1 MKLAHVVLTSCACV
15 ALVAGCGG
23 AQESAAPSTTSTP
36 LTVTEKIA
44 RSGGPASRGGE
55 RTSLGSGLAIT
66 VSTPKSFVPTAT
78 ASPIAPRAVGLE
90 VVVENEGTSAYKPAQ
105 LRLLAKVNGES
116 TQQVIDSTQGYSGL
130 GSTGDVEPGDSV
142 RFSVA
147 FAVPEDKTWIV
158 IAATPKPDAEAVS
171 VFSTTA

>member
-1 MKLAHVVLTSCACV
+1 MKLARVVLTSCACV
-15 ALVAGCGG
+15 ALVAGCSG
-23 AQESAAPSTTSTP
+23 APESSGPSTPSTTA
-36 LTVTEKIA
+36 TVSEKIA

-78 ASPIAPRAVGLE
+78 ASPTASRAVGLE

-130 GSTGDVEPGDSV
+130 GNTGDVQPGDSV

-147 FAVPEDKTWIV
+147 FAVPADKTWIDV
-158 IAATPKPDAEAVS
+158 AATPKPDAAAVS
-171 VFSTTA
+171 VFRATA